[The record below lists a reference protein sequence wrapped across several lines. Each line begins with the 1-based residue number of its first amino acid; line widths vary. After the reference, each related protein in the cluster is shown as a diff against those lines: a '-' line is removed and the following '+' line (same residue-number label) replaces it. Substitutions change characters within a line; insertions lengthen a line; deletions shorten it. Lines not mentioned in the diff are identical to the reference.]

1 MEETRDRCL
10 RYQVFDGSRN
20 EELPGAATIGAS
32 TTAIF
37 NIVVSVA
44 RIIGIVVIIVISSGI
59 LLGADVIFI
68 VVIVVVNIVV
78 IGFLGSGAILVLTV
92 VAVVLAA
99 IIGTTVVVIVL
110 AVIGLARD
118 LLGRTFVML
127 VEREF
132 RDAGQ
137 LAIPHGIQRL
147 LPAARSTTANCYGLP
162 VLRR

>member
-1 MEETRDRCL
+1 MHDRCL
-10 RYQVFDGSRN
+10 RYQVFDGPRN

-44 RIIGIVVIIVISSGI
+44 RIIDSIVISSGI
-59 LLGADVIFI
+59 LLIADVIFT
-68 VVIVVVNIVV
+68 VVIVIIIVV
-78 IGFLGSGAILVLTV
+78 IGFLGNGAILLLTV

-99 IIGTTVVVIVL
+99 IIGATLVVIVL

-127 VEREF
+127 VKRES
-132 RDAGQ
+132 RE
-137 LAIPHGIQRL
+137 LAMPHGIQRP
-147 LPAARSTTANCYGLP
+147 LPAARSTTADRYGLP